1 MPLDYERC
9 DVHCFRAK
17 STSAVLEGLHAACFI
32 PLNPNAP
39 QQAMAQSSL
48 SSKTALLRPQHRI
61 HAQNVTIFGTL
72 AAGRRMR
79 AHVYA
84 ASPLLLPPAN
94 SSMYSHAA
102 AAQAGAWP

>member
-1 MPLDYERC
+1 MPLHYEQRN
-9 DVHCFRAK
+9 VHCFRAK
-17 STSAVLEGLHAACFI
+17 SSSAVLEGLHAACLV

-39 QQAMAQSSL
+39 QQAMTHRSL
-48 SSKTALLRPQHRI
+48 CSKTALLRPQQRI
-61 HAQNVTIFGTL
+61 HAQNVTLFGTL
-72 AAGRRMR
+72 AAGR
-79 AHVYA
+79 HIYVYA